1 MMGARFYGEILSN
14 YVQAGSQ
21 SCSSSVLEQL
31 AHSDVD
37 RIRLR
42 VAENP
47 KTPIDVL
54 ELLSTDS
61 NADVR
66 VAVGTNP
73 STPAHMS
80 YALAFDVDPNV
91 RLGLAEDLNTPIE
104 LLDKLMEDENPYVS
118 SRATETKAIKL
129 SGDKPLDFGCHRFFR
144 WAAKGVEQPELRY
157 A

>member
-1 MMGARFYGEILSN
+1 MLGAKFCGEILSN

-21 SCSSSVLEQL
+21 SCSPEKLAQL
-31 AHSDVD
+31 AASEVD

-47 KTPIDVL
+47 RTPVDVL
-54 ELLSTDS
+54 ELLAADR

-73 STPAHMS
+73 STPALIR
-80 YALAFDVDPNV
+80 YRLAFDEDPNV
-91 RLGLAEDLNTPIE
+91 RLGLAEDIRTPVE
-104 LLDKLMEDENPYVS
+104 LLDRLVEDEHPYVS
-118 SRATETKAIKL
+118 YRAHETKELLL
-129 SGDKPLDFGCHRFFR
+129 SSDRPSAFAGRRLFR
-144 WAAKGVEQPELRY
+144 WPPKGADQPELRY

>member
-1 MMGARFYGEILSN
+1 MMSARFYGEILSN

-21 SCSSSVLEQL
+21 SCPPRVLEQL

-47 KTPIDVL
+47 NTPIDVL
-54 ELLSTDS
+54 ELLSSDR

-73 STPAHMS
+73 ATPPHIS

-91 RLGLAEDLNTPIE
+91 RLGLAEDLDTPVEI
-104 LLDKLMEDENPYVS
+104 LDKLMEDDNPYVS
-118 SRATETKAIKL
+118 LRASETKALIV
-129 SGDKPLDFGCHRFFR
+129 SSNKPREFGCHRFFR
-144 WAAKGVEQPELRY
+144 WVARGTDQPGLRY

>member
-1 MMGARFYGEILSN
+1 MLEARFYGEKLSN
-14 YVQAGSQ
+14 YLQAGSQ
-21 SCSSSVLEQL
+21 SCSPSVLEQL

-47 KTPIDVL
+47 NTPIDVL

-73 STPAHMS
+73 STPPHMS
-80 YALAFDVDPNV
+80 YTLAFDMDPNV
-91 RLGLAEDLNTPIE
+91 RLGLAEDLNTPIG
-104 LLDKLMEDENPYVS
+104 LLDKLIEDENPYVS
-118 SRATETKAIKL
+118 FKASETKALIVSK
-129 SGDKPLDFGCHRFFR
+129 DKPREFGCHRFFR
-144 WAAKGVEQPELRY
+144 WAAKGADQPELRY

>member
-21 SCSSSVLEQL
+21 SCSPGVLEQL

-47 KTPIDVL
+47 NTPTDVL
-54 ELLSTDS
+54 ELLSTDR

-73 STPAHMS
+73 ATPPHMR
-80 YALAFDVDPNV
+80 YAIAFDVDPNV

-118 SRATETKAIKL
+118 FRASETKALIV
-129 SGDKPLDFGCHRFFR
+129 SRDKPREFGCHRFFR
-144 WAAKGVEQPELRY
+144 WAAKGADQPELRY

>member
-1 MMGARFYGEILSN
+1 MLATRFYGEILSK

-21 SCSSSVLEQL
+21 SCSPGVLEQL

-47 KTPIDVL
+47 NTPIEIL
-54 ELLSTDS
+54 EMLSADR

-73 STPAHMS
+73 STPPHIS
-80 YALAFDVDPNV
+80 HGLAFDGDLNV
-91 RLGLAEDLNTPIE
+91 RLGLAEDINTPVE

-118 SRATETKAIKL
+118 TRACETKALIDSKH
-129 SGDKPLDFGCHRFFR
+129 KPLKFGCHRFFR
-144 WAAKGVEQPELRY
+144 WAAKGADRAGFRY